1 MVWLAPGNWCRLNW
15 RGSIVR
21 DRVRG
26 SARAKAGAE
35 EGPQGALLNFRPVL
49 RNTSALAYF
58 IGYMVHT
65 SATLAL
71 RSWVFT
77 FLTFT
82 AFGTGSCGGIF
93 TPAIIAMCL
102 SLVGTVTS
110 VAGNEAARRLGR
122 GRDITCVM
130 TVSIGLAF
138 GISFS
143 SGGSYGLAA
152 ALCLVCAGLIW
163 PDT

>member
-1 MVWLAPGNWCRLNW
+1 M
-15 RGSIVR
+15 
-21 DRVRG
+21 
-26 SARAKAGAE
+26 
-35 EGPQGALLNFRPVL
+35 LNFRPVL

-65 SATLAL
+65 WAMLAL

-138 GISFS
+138 GIGFS